1 MALDLRQ
8 LTERLPETPIHYFS
22 TIDSTMTEATRL
34 AAEGAP
40 HGTLVIADEQTAG
53 VGRFGRTW
61 HSEANDGIYCS
72 FILRLPLPASSVA
85 VATLALGLATREAIQ
100 QATGLACDLRWPNDV
115 LVDDYKVAGILA
127 QLLDSRIVAG
137 VGINVNQ
144 QSLPEGLRTP
154 ATSLRL
160 AAGGRIFAR
169 EPIIVGLVNEIEE
182 FCTILVEQ
190 GAGAILK
197 AFAASST
204 YIINRRVIYE
214 GETGFERGTT
224 AGLDSNGFLLVR
236 DNEGQTRTVYTGGV
250 RPDTGQ

>member
-1 MALDLRQ
+1 MPLDLRQ
-8 LTERLPETPIHYFS
+8 LRERLPQTPIHYFP
-22 TIDSTMTEATRL
+22 TIDSTMIEATRL

-72 FILRLPLPASSVA
+72 LVLRLPLPASAVA
-85 VATLALGLATREAIQ
+85 VATLALGLATKEAVQ
-100 QATGLACDLRWPNDV
+100 QTTGLACDLRWPNDV
-115 LVDDYKVAGILA
+115 LVGDDKVAGILA

-144 QSLPEGLRTP
+144 PSLPERLRTP

-169 EPIIVGLVNEIEE
+169 EPIVAALVNQVEE
-182 FCTILVEQ
+182 FCTILIGQ
-190 GAGAILK
+190 GAAAILK
-197 AFAASST
+197 AFAASSS
-204 YIINRRVIYE
+204 YILNRRIVYE
-214 GETGFERGTT
+214 GETGPERGTT
-224 AGLDSNGFLLVR
+224 AGLDANGFLLVQ
-236 DNEGQTRTVYTGGV
+236 DDAGQLCTVYTGGV
-250 RPDTGQ
+250 RPDTVL

>member
-8 LTERLPETPIHYFS
+8 LTERLPHTPIHYFP
-22 TIDSTMTEATRL
+22 TIDSTMVEATRL

-40 HGTLVIADEQTAG
+40 HGTLVIADEQIAG

-72 FILRLPLPASSVA
+72 LVLRLPLPASAVA

-100 QATGLACDLRWPNDV
+100 LTTGLPCDLRWPNDV
-115 LVDDYKVAGILA
+115 LVGDDKVAGILA

-144 QSLPEGLRTP
+144 TSLPDGLRTP

-160 AAGGRIFAR
+160 AAGGAVFAR
-169 EPIIVGLVNEIEE
+169 EPIVAALVNEIEE
-182 FCTILVEQ
+182 FCTILVQQ
-190 GAGAILK
+190 GPSAILE
-197 AFAASST
+197 AFAASSS
-204 YIINRRVIYE
+204 YIVNRRVVYE

-224 AGLDSNGFLLVR
+224 AGLDANGFLLVR
-236 DNEGQTRTVYTGGV
+236 DDAGQLSTVYTGGV
-250 RPDTGQ
+250 RPDSES

>member
-1 MALDLRQ
+1 MPLDLRQ
-8 LTERLPETPIHYFS
+8 LRERLPQTPIHYFP
-22 TIDSTMTEATRL
+22 TIDSTMIEATRL

-72 FILRLPLPASSVA
+72 LVLRLPLPASAVA
-85 VATLALGLATREAIQ
+85 VATLALGLATKEAVQ
-100 QATGLACDLRWPNDV
+100 QTTGLACDLRWPNDV
-115 LVDDYKVAGILA
+115 LVGDDRVAGILA

-144 QSLPEGLRTP
+144 PSLPERLRTP

-169 EPIIVGLVNEIEE
+169 EPIVAALVNQVEE
-182 FCTILVEQ
+182 FCTILIGQ
-190 GAGAILK
+190 GAAAILK
-197 AFAASST
+197 AFAASSS
-204 YIINRRVIYE
+204 YILNRRIVYE
-214 GETGFERGTT
+214 GETGPERGTT
-224 AGLDSNGFLLVR
+224 AGLDANGFLLVQ
-236 DNEGQTRTVYTGGV
+236 DDAGQLCTVYTGGV
-250 RPDTGQ
+250 RPDTVL

>member
-8 LTERLPETPIHYFS
+8 LTERLPQRPIHYFP
-22 TIDSTMTEATRL
+22 TIDSTMIEATRL

-72 FILRLPLPASSVA
+72 MILRLPLPASAVA
-85 VATLALGLATREAIQ
+85 VATLALGLATKEAIQ
-100 QATGLACDLRWPNDV
+100 QTTGLACDLRWPNDV
-115 LVDDYKVAGILA
+115 LVADDKVAGILA

-144 QSLPEGLRTP
+144 ISLPEGLRSP
-154 ATSLRL
+154 ATSLCL
-160 AAGGRIFAR
+160 AAGGRIFER
-169 EPIIVGLVNEIEE
+169 EPIVAALVNKTEE
-182 FCTILVEQ
+182 FCAMLVEQ
-190 GAGAILK
+190 GPAAILK
-197 AFAASST
+197 AFAESSS
-204 YIINRRVIYE
+204 YIVNRRVVYE

-224 AGLDSNGFLLVR
+224 AGLDANGFLLVR
-236 DNEGQTRTVYTGGV
+236 DEAGQLCTVYTGGV
-250 RPDTGQ
+250 RPDTVP